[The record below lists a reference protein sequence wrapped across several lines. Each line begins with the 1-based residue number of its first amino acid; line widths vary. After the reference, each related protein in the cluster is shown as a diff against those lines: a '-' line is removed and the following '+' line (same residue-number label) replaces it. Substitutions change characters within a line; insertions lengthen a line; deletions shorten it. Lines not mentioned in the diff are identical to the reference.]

1 MELKSGDAG
10 KCRVLSQS
18 KKSGCTATKLYTD
31 VAMSIDVP
39 PEVLRELP
47 QILSNL
53 IAVDNDIRSK

>member
-1 MELKSGDAG
+1 MIPGGAEI
-10 KCRVLSQS
+10 LSQG
-18 KKSGCTATKLYTD
+18 KKSACTATKLYTD